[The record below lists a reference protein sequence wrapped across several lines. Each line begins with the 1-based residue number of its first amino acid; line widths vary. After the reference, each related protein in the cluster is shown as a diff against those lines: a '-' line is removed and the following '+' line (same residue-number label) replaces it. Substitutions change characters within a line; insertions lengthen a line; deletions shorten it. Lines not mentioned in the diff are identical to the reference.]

1 MKYFFPVV
9 AILGLLI
16 FFGCKKKKSEG
27 PETITVFDTITIRD
41 TVVQIDTILLQPIK
55 AGVVVSGTQQAY
67 TTEWAK
73 FLTVNYDFHNVG
85 EIHITFAAVD
95 FSVTTMDGSIYEG
108 AAYPV
113 DSETGL
119 FAYTSVS
126 NTTYIDVENK
136 EVESISISSY
146 HVE

>member
-1 MKYFFPVV
+1 M
-9 AILGLLI
+9 
-16 FFGCKKKKSEG
+16 E
-27 PETITVFDTITIRD
+27 
-41 TVVQIDTILLQPIK
+41 VVQDMDIQQL
-55 AGVVVSGTQQAY
+55 QAY

-146 HVE
+146 HVEQDDPNKLTETRFCWICKQFV